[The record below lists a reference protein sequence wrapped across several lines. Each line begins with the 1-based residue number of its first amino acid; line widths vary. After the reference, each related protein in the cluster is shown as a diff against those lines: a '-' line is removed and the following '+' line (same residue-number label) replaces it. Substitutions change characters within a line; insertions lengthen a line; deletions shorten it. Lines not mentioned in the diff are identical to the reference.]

1 MHMLGRIC
9 ITLACVAASLMAQE
23 EAAPTIAQLTKD
35 GDALYL
41 KGEYE
46 GARLAFASA
55 WELAQQTPPDN
66 PARYDILKRLTS
78 VRAAA
83 GEFADADNWLQLA
96 IHWREN
102 TLGQRDPK
110 IADDLLVLVGLC
122 RGMKD
127 FDRALAVLRRVEG
140 LHAAAYT
147 LNSAAVA
154 DDFSRMASVYA
165 EQKKTEAA
173 IESTQTAL
181 EIRTKLGGPLDTALI
196 PDLDRLGEYHTTM
209 RAYDLAEA
217 AFRHV
222 LVIRETLYGKTHA
235 DLISAVDG
243 LAYALFGQQKY
254 DEAEPVYLRLI
265 GLWES
270 SVGKDHAMVAVAL
283 DKLAVFYAARK
294 KYPEARDALARSAA
308 IRARFLALGIAQQAT
323 QAFTEGQVE
332 EAKAF
337 YRRGLAVLDPPNPIN
352 EGLHADLEGMLKVME
367 ALPRKGGKR

>member
-1 MHMLGRIC
+1 MLGRIC